1 MATTTYDKMKTWS
14 TDRAMASLVAHNRWK
29 NTRRKDTDN
38 FIKETQKAPSTMTA
52 TVLRKAWKSY
62 KEKCNDVAE
71 VLEYLILKDK
81 PEEEKW
87 SQEMVALGDEMNEFK
102 LATFAVL
109 STPPKQEES
118 TQAASHKP

>member
-1 MATTTYDKMKTWS
+1 
-14 TDRAMASLVAHNRWK
+14 MASLVAHNRWK
-29 NTRRKDTDN
+29 NPRRKDTDN
-38 FIKETQKAPSTMTA
+38 FIKETQKAKSTMTA